1 MGRPGQS
8 LIEIIVAVGLA
19 AAMLPAVLTGLVASR
34 EGQAQGQQRTE
45 ALALSREVIEAVRQ
59 VRNTGWSG
67 LSNGTF
73 HPTAETGNWKLEIG
87 SETVGDFTRSIVV
100 EDYVR
105 SGSVD
110 PSMKKITTTV
120 SWTTPLPNQIVSEF
134 YLSRYLDNLN
144 YVQTTEA
151 EFNTGTKTGTVVTN
165 TAGGEV
171 TLAAGGSGNWCAPDL
186 SISALDLPKSGVA
199 NALTAIE
206 GKAFAGT
213 GDNASGVSFANVSI
227 SNTTPPVAS
236 IVGTFDGFKTN
247 GVFGEAS
254 YAYLATDSNSKEI
267 EIINLTT
274 NPYSEAGYF
283 NAPGNGSGNSVWVA
297 GNVGYMTDG
306 AKLYIFDLSSKS
318 GSRSQLGVVNSAGEG
333 RRVVVVGTYAYVVT
347 ENVSNQ
353 LQIVDV
359 GNSTSPVVVGQA
371 GLSGGEGKDVFVNS
385 TGTRAYVVTAK
396 SDNLK
401 EMFVVD
407 TSTKTGG
414 RPTIGSYEASGMN
427 PKGVAAVSGN
437 KVIMVGTGG
446 EEYQVVNV
454 TVEDAPVRCGGLQ
467 VDTGINGVSAVSES
481 DGDAYAYIITGDSGS
496 EFKMIAGGPGGQ
508 YSVTGTFESATFDA
522 GHTSAFNRLTFSG
535 SRPANTNLTAQIAV
549 SADCNGFV
557 FVGPDGTSGTFFD
570 GSGQAVDVTLSSGRC
585 MRYKA
590 FLDSTDPGAA
600 PSLNDITINYSP

>member
-1 MGRPGQS
+1 
-8 LIEIIVAVGLA
+8 
-19 AAMLPAVLTGLVASR
+19 MLPAILTGLVASR

-73 HPTAETGNWKLEIG
+73 HPVVQAG
-87 SETVGDFTRSIVV
+87 SWNLAAGAETVGDFTRSIVI

-120 SWTTPLPNQIVSEF
+120 SWTTPLPNQITAEF

-144 YVQTTEA
+144 YIQTTEA

-171 TLAAGGSGNWCAPDL
+171 TLAGGGSGNWCAPDL

-227 SNTTPPVAS
+227 SNATPPVAS
-236 IVGTFDGFKTN
+236 VVGTFDGFKTN
-247 GVFGEAS
+247 GVFGEAG
-254 YAYLATDSNSKEI
+254 YAYLATDSNFKEI
-267 EIINLTT
+267 EIINLSS

-283 NAPGNGSGNSVWVA
+283 NAPGNGSGNSVWVS

-306 AKLYIFDLSSKS
+306 AKLYTFDLSSKS
-318 GSRSQLGVVNSAGEG
+318 GSRPQLGVVNLAGTG
-333 RRVVVVGTYAYVVT
+333 NRVVVVGTYAYVAT
-347 ENVSNQ
+347 ASTTNQ
-353 LQIVDV
+353 LQIIDV
-359 GNSTSPVVVGQA
+359 SNASAPVVVGQGVLTA
-371 GLSGGEGKDVFVNS
+371 GAGRDVFVNA
-385 TGTRAYVVTAK
+385 TGTRGYVVTAK
-396 SDNLK
+396 SDSQK
-401 EMFVVD
+401 ELFVID
-407 TSTKTGG
+407 TSTKTGN
-414 RPTIGSYEASGMN
+414 RTVLGSYEANGMD
-427 PKGVAAVSGN
+427 PKGVVAVSGN

-446 EEYQVVNV
+446 EEYQVINV
-454 TVEDAPVRCGGLQ
+454 TAEDAPVSCGGLQ
-467 VDTGINGVSAVSES
+467 VDTGINGVAAVSEA
-481 DGDAYAYIITGDSGS
+481 DGDAYAYIITGDAGS

-508 YSVTGTFESATFDA
+508 YSVSGTFESATFDA
-522 GHTSAFNRLTFSG
+522 GYTSAFNRLTFAG
-535 SRPANTNLTAQIAV
+535 SKPANTNLSAQIAV

-570 GSGQAVDVTLSSGRC
+570 GSGESVDVTLSSGRC

-590 FLDSTDPGAA
+590 YLDSTDPGAA
-600 PSLNDITINYSP
+600 PSFNDITINYSP

>member
-1 MGRPGQS
+1 MARPGQS
-8 LIEIIVAVGLA
+8 LIEIVVAVGLA

-45 ALALSREVIEAVRQ
+45 ALGLSREAAEEVRQ
-59 VRNTGWSG
+59 VRNAGWEG
-67 LSNGTF
+67 LVNGT
-73 HPTAETGNWKLEIG
+73 TNSTIGNF
-87 SETVGDFTRSIVV
+87 SRSVLI
-100 EDYVR
+100 ENYVR
-105 SGSVD
+105 GGEID
-110 PSMKKITTTV
+110 PSMKKVTATV
-120 SWTTPLPNQIVSEF
+120 SWTTPLPNQVSNIF

-171 TLAAGGSGNWCAPDL
+171 TLAAGGTGNWCAPDL
-186 SISALDLPKSGVA
+186 SITALDLPKSGVA

-206 GKAFAGT
+206 GRAFAGT

-227 SNTTPPVAS
+227 SNATPPVAS
-236 IVGTFDGFKTN
+236 VVGTFDGFKTN
-247 GVFGEAS
+247 GVFGETN
-254 YAYLATDSNSKEI
+254 YAYLATDSNFKEV

-274 NPYSEAGYF
+274 NPYSEAGFF
-283 NAPGNGSGNSVWVA
+283 NAPGNGSGNSVWVS

-306 AKLYIFDLSSKS
+306 AKLYTFDLSSKS
-318 GSRSQLGVVNSAGEG
+318 GSRPQLGVVNLAGEG
-333 RRVVVVGTYAYVVT
+333 KRVVVVGTYAYVVT

-371 GLSGGEGKDVFVNS
+371 ELSGGEGKDVFVNS

-396 SDNLK
+396 SDSLK

-427 PKGVAAVSGN
+427 PKGVTAVSGN
-437 KVIMVGTGG
+437 KVIIVGTGG
-446 EEYQVVNV
+446 EEYQVINA
-454 TVEDAPVRCGGLQ
+454 TSEEAPVRCGGLQ
-467 VDTGINGVSAVSES
+467 VDTGINGVAAVSEA

-508 YSVTGTFESATFDA
+508 YSVSGTFESATFDA
-522 GHTSAFNRLTFSG
+522 GRTSAFNRISFTKVVPNST
-535 SRPANTNLTAQIAV
+535 SLTAQMAV
-549 SADCNGFV
+549 SADCNSFV
-557 FVGPDGTSGTFFD
+557 FMGPDGTSGTFFD
-570 GSGQAVDVTLSSGRC
+570 GSGQTVEFSKSSGRC

-590 FLDSTDPGAA
+590 FLNSTDPGAA
-600 PSLNDITINYSP
+600 PILNDITINYSP